1 MTLTRQVPINNTI
14 QVNVGPGDETGL
26 YYILI
31 SNLPWQTSWQQLKDH
46 VRTVCSAVE
55 RVEIFNE
62 STSGWVC
69 VRGRVNYT
77 AAMHL
82 LGTTPFNGRPM
93 WVDGRNAKEEILI
106 KRLVGAPDTLSCA
119 PRSPRTPRTMPQG
132 TQYPSSTPP
141 LMSPISSD
149 YSQWSPGAPVSIM
162 STPTTAYG
170 MHPMPM
176 VPVHDY
182 QDSGS
187 WYAAYHSNYVDT
199 LSGMSGSA
207 QQYPSAAAYQ
217 YPQTNEY
224 YENEY
229 YSATANTESQE
240 LRPPRSRRSHNST
253 QQVVP
258 TEPRKI
264 IIKKLSKWA
273 QNEQV
278 RGLLRSRCGFSGGE
292 VRNIEVPQSSEGGNR
307 GYAYVTFL
315 SEDYAASAIQKLD
328 KHKYEGKS
336 LDVWYTSEGVSNSE
350 ENRPESHRRQHHS
363 SRHGQEDRDKK
374 DEKRDSNKS
383 NAGSSQEKKEKPIK
397 KGVIIANGSSS
408 KADEY
413 SKKSR

>member
-1 MTLTRQVPINNTI
+1 MRSTIASYAENDATGDAVSVEHTTLDVAYIVGLQSGALCGPNVIVGSRATRV
-14 QVNVGPGDETGL
+14 L
-26 YYILI
+26 
-31 SNLPWQTSWQQLKDH
+31 
-46 VRTVCSAVE
+46 
-55 RVEIFNE
+55 
-62 STSGWVC
+62 
-69 VRGRVNYT
+69 
-77 AAMHL
+77 
-82 LGTTPFNGRPM
+82 TPE
-93 WVDGRNAKEEILI
+93 K
-106 KRLVGAPDTLSCA
+106 
-119 PRSPRTPRTMPQG
+119 
-132 TQYPSSTPP
+132 
-141 LMSPISSD
+141 
-149 YSQWSPGAPVSIM
+149 WSPGAPVSIM

-187 WYAAYHSNYVDT
+187 WYTAYHSNYVDT

-240 LRPPRSRRSHNST
+240 LRPPRPRRSHHSA
-253 QQVVP
+253 QQVVS

-307 GYAYVTFL
+307 GYAYVTFR

-336 LDVWYTSEGVSNSE
+336 LDVWYTSEGVSNGE
-350 ENRPESHRRQHHS
+350 ENRPESHRRHHHS

-383 NAGSSQEKKEKPIK
+383 TAGSSQEKKEKPIK